1 MKLFTKICLGL
12 AGFFV
17 GVAAICVII
26 AFAMGFTTSDFI
38 RMAEEGKFSIKL
50 EDGELRI
57 FDFKEEELIKID
69 SDMLVDDDVKVDT
82 DSDGE
87 KTYTISEEYS
97 YLDVEFGAGEL
108 DIYYDD
114 VESIQVKKENIAG
127 FELKTDE
134 TSNTLSIEGGL
145 NSDMDSDATLTII
158 IPRDFRFEEVE
169 LEIGASQANIEGLL
183 ADKIDIAIGAGQANI
198 SDLNIKEMKLEVG
211 AGQADVTGLTVETL
225 DVEAGMGQVN
235 IEVNGS
241 EKDYSYNVECGIG
254 NVVIGDRS
262 FGGIGANQNIQQ
274 DGSVGKINVECG
286 IGEVR
291 IKFTE

>member
-12 AGFFV
+12 ASFFASIAV
-17 GVAAICVII
+17 ICMII
-26 AFAMGFTTSDFI
+26 AFAMGFTTNDFI
-38 RMAEEGKFSIKL
+38 RMTEEGKFSISIG
-50 EDGELRI
+50 DGELRI
-57 FDFKEEELIKID
+57 FDFVEKEIIKTDKD
-69 SDMLVDDDVKVDT
+69 SDVKVDT

-87 KTYTISEEYS
+87 KTYTISEEYK
-97 YLDVEFGAGEL
+97 YLDVEFGAGKL

-114 VESIQVKKENIAG
+114 VESIQIKKENVVG

-145 NSDMDSDATLTII
+145 DSNVDSDVALTII
-158 IPRDFRFEEVE
+158 IPNDYRFEEVE
-169 LEIGASQANIEGLL
+169 LEIGASQANIKGLT
-183 ADKIDIAIGAGQANI
+183 ADRIDIAMGAGQANI
-198 SDLNIKEMKLEVG
+198 SDLNMKEMKLEVG
-211 AGQADVTGLTVETL
+211 AGQAEVKGLTVETL
-225 DVEAGMGQVN
+225 DVEAGLGQVN

-241 EKDYSYNVECGIG
+241 EKDYTYNVECGIG

-291 IKFTE
+291 IKFVE